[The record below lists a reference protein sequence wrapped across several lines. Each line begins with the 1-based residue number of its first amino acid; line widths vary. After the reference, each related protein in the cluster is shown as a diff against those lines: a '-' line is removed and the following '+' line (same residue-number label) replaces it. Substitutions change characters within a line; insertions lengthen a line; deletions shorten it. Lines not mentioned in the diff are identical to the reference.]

1 LYAAAAINILC
12 LTANRSPTT
21 SPAGDRATVPTP
33 EAAVSVIETQRLVKT
48 YGRVEALKGVS
59 IRVEPGEIYG
69 LLGQN
74 GAGKTTLIKILLGIV
89 QKTDG
94 DAALLGEPA
103 GTVHVRQRVGYL
115 PEDHRFPEY
124 HTGYS
129 LMDFYGQLYGLPR
142 DQRRRKIPEMLEV
155 VGIRNRMDS
164 RIRTYSKGMKQRLG
178 IAQAMFHDPQVIF
191 LDEPT
196 DGVDPVGRREIR
208 ELMERLKAEG
218 KTIFLNSHLLGE
230 VEQVCDRVA
239 ILQKGQLARQGTVAD
254 LTKQVGLY
262 VVGLAPGQAFP
273 ADEVTRLGFGVRPDG
288 DRVEVTLPDG
298 QTIDPVL
305 GLLQAKGL
313 SLRHLVEKKQTLE
326 DVFVSM
332 VDADEPGTDRRERRP
347 RQVGGADR
355 RRK

>member
-1 LYAAAAINILC
+1 M
-12 LTANRSPTT
+12 
-21 SPAGDRATVPTP
+21 
-33 EAAVSVIETQRLVKT
+33 SVIETHDLRKT
-48 YGRVEALKGVS
+48 YGSVEALKGVS

-74 GAGKTTLIKILLGIV
+74 GAGKTTLIKVLLGIV
-89 QKTDG
+89 GKTAG

-103 GTVHVRQRVGYL
+103 GTVHVRQKVGYL

-124 HTGYS
+124 HTAYS

-142 DQRRRKIPEMLEV
+142 DERRRRIPEMLEV
-155 VGIRNRMDS
+155 VGIRNRMDT

-178 IAQAMFHDPQVIF
+178 IAQSMFHDPKVIF

-208 ELMERLKAEG
+208 DLMERLKGEG
-218 KTIFLNSHLLGE
+218 TTIFLNSHLLGE

-239 ILQKGQLARQGTVAD
+239 ILQKGELARQGTVAD
-254 LTKQVGLY
+254 LTRQVGRF
-262 VVGLAPGQAFP
+262 VIGLAPGQAFP
-273 ADEVTRLGFGVRPDG
+273 TDEVTRLGYTVRQDG

-298 QTIDPVL
+298 QSIDPVL

-313 SLRHLVEKKQTLE
+313 NLRHLVERKQSLE

-332 VDADEPGTDRRERRP
+332 VDAAEPGTDRRERTT
-347 RQVGGADR
+347 RQVGTPTR

>member
-1 LYAAAAINILC
+1 MA
-12 LTANRSPTT
+12 
-21 SPAGDRATVPTP
+21 
-33 EAAVSVIETQRLVKT
+33 VIETQRLVKT

-59 IRVEPGEIYG
+59 IRVEPGEVYG

-89 QKTDG
+89 GKTDG
-94 DAALLGEPA
+94 DATLLGEPA
-103 GTVHVRQRVGYL
+103 GTVHVRQKVGYL

-208 ELMERLKAEG
+208 EMMERLKGEG

-239 ILQKGQLARQGTVAD
+239 ILQKGELARQGTVAD
-254 LTKQVGLY
+254 LTRQTGLF
-262 VVGLAPGQAFP
+262 VIGLAPGQAFP
-273 ADEVTRLGFGVRPDG
+273 ADEVTRLGYAVRDAG
-288 DRVEVTLPDG
+288 ERVEVTLAEG

-305 GLLQAKGL
+305 GLLHAKGL
-313 SLRHLVEKKQTLE
+313 NLRHLVEKKQSLE

-332 VDADEPGTDRRERRP
+332 VDADEPGTDRRERRGT
-347 RQVGGADR
+347 RQVGGPSG